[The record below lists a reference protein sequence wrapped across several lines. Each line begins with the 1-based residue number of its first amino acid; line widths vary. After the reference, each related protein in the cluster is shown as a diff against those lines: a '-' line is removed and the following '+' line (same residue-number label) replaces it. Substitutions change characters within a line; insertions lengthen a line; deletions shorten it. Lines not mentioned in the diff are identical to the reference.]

1 MIFSCFS
8 TKVQVGFHI
17 EIEYENDDIS
27 KLKTTAC
34 SNEDNK
40 QETLKNLRVFCEI
53 MHDNI
58 NVSKDFLY
66 LRETETVLEN
76 KLAISSLNQDFIQ
89 SIDVK
94 NSQKC
99 DYGSSKFSLKRIF
112 FNKPCNI
119 IFFYFYFFIFFFS
132 FIYKFSLDIKLYIS
146 ELIQLVLY

>member
-27 KLKTTAC
+27 KLKTTSC

-40 QETLKNLRVFCEI
+40 QEILKNLKVFCEI

-58 NVSKDFLY
+58 NISKDFLY
-66 LRETETVLEN
+66 LRDTEIVLEN
-76 KLAISSLNQDFIQ
+76 KVIISSLNQDFIQ

-94 NSQKC
+94 NNQKC

-112 FNKPCNI
+112 FNKPWDYFFLFLI
-119 IFFYFYFFIFFFS
+119 IFLYFGFS
-132 FIYKFSLDIKLYIS
+132 FYIY
-146 ELIQLVLY
+146 